1 MKDKA
6 LLLFQFGPV
15 QGFIAQAETAQD
27 LWAGSDLLSKL
38 TEAALKA
45 LPEEAEVVFPAK
57 REGPGL
63 PNRVLA
69 FVPRETAAETARAM
83 ADALRTALRSRAQA
97 ALRVNPNWEHGGAFF
112 RQVEAFP
119 QTSWAILEEP
129 SRDMGQDY
137 KAIGALLAARRNTR
151 EFDAWPEET
160 TKCPKDILS
169 GKETALDKKLG
180 FGAMNLIKR
189 VRAEQAKFDTPVK
202 EKDDYVAVLMM
213 DGDNMGKRLSNF
225 KTEAEHQAFSELL
238 LNFAPE
244 AEARIKEYQGQSIY
258 VGGDDVLAILSAHLA
273 VACAKALAADFSTQI
288 GGTASAGVAIGHK
301 SVPLQEL
308 VNRAREA
315 EHRAKEAYGRNALA
329 LAIHKRSGEILWW
342 GSKWKYEQNYN
353 QNKEAWDSCGLEL
366 FDAFAQCGKD
376 VAGRF
381 PYKLAAL
388 LQPYGLKGD
397 LPLDLADI
405 ILAETAFAIERTDG
419 MRGKLD
425 MVKLA
430 TFLKEECKTRA
441 EDFLGL
447 FLSVA
452 FLWRQGEDK

>member
-15 QGFIAQAETAQD
+15 QDFIEQAETAGD
-27 LWAGSDLLSKL
+27 LWAGSALLSEL
-38 TEAALKA
+38 TEAALGA
-45 LPEEAEVVFPAK
+45 LPAGAEVVFPAK
-57 REGPGL
+57 TEGPGL

-69 FVPRETAAETARAM
+69 FVPRETAAKTAHAM
-83 ADALRTALRSRAQA
+83 ADTLRA
-97 ALRVNPNWEHGGAFF
+97 ALREMAEKALSEHPEWAHGGAFL
-112 RQVEAFP
+112 RQVEVFP
-119 QTSWAILEEP
+119 QITWAILEEP
-129 SRDMGQDY
+129 SGDMGQDY
-137 KAIGALLAARRNTR
+137 KDIGALLAARRNTR
-151 EFDAWPEET
+151 AFDAWPEEA

-169 GKETALDKKLG
+169 GKETVLDKKLG

-189 VRAEQAKFDTPVK
+189 VHAEQADFDDPV
-202 EKDDYVAVLMM
+202 EDKDGYVAVLMM
-213 DGDNMGKRLSNF
+213 DGDNMGKRLNDF
-225 KTEAEHQAFSELL
+225 KTEAEHQVFSELL
-238 LNFAPE
+238 LNFAPK
-244 AEARIKEYQGQSIY
+244 AEARIKKYQGQPIY
-258 VGGDDVLAILSAHLA
+258 VGGDDVLAVLPAHLA
-273 VACAKALAADFSTQI
+273 VSCAKALAADFSEAI

-315 EHRAKEAYGRNALA
+315 EHRAKEVYGRNALA

-342 GSKWKYEQNYN
+342 GCKW
-353 QNKEAWDSCGLEL
+353 ASCGLGL
-366 FDAFAQCGKD
+366 FNAFAQCGKD

-397 LPLDLADI
+397 LPPDLADI
-405 ILAETAFAIERTDG
+405 ILAETAFAIEQTDRMKG
-419 MRGKLD
+419 TLNMTE
-425 MVKLA
+425 LA
-430 TFLKEECKTRA
+430 TFLKEECRKHA

>member
-27 LWAGSDLLSKL
+27 LWAGSDLLSEL

-69 FVPRETAAETARAM
+69 FVPRETATETACAM

-129 SRDMGQDY
+129 SGDMGQDY

-151 EFDAWPEET
+151 AFDAWPEEA
-160 TKCPKDILS
+160 TKCPKDLLS
-169 GKETALDKKLG
+169 GKEAALDLDHGRITERVTG

-189 VRAEQAKFDTPVK
+189 VHAEQAKFDDPV
-202 EKDDYVAVLMM
+202 ENKDGYVAVLMM
-213 DGDNMGKRLSNF
+213 DGDNMGKRLSDF
-225 KTEAEHQAFSELL
+225 KTEAEHQVFSELL
-238 LNFAPE
+238 LNFAPK
-244 AEARIKEYQGQSIY
+244 AEARIKEYQGQPIY
-258 VGGDDVLAILSAHLA
+258 VGGDDVLAVLPAHLA
-273 VACAKALAADFSTQI
+273 VSCAKALAADFSETI

-315 EHRAKEAYGRNALA
+315 EHRAKEVYGRNALA

-342 GSKWKYEQNYN
+342 GCKW
-353 QNKEAWDSCGLEL
+353 ASCGLGL
-366 FDAFAQCGKD
+366 FNAFAQCGKD

-397 LPLDLADI
+397 LPPDLADI
-405 ILAETAFAIERTDG
+405 ILAETAFAIEQTDRMKG
-419 MRGKLD
+419 TLNMAE
-425 MVKLA
+425 LA
-430 TFLKEECKTRA
+430 TFLKEECRKHA

>member
-27 LWAGSDLLSKL
+27 LWAGSDLLSEL
-38 TEAALKA
+38 TESVLKA
-45 LPEEAEVVFPAK
+45 LPEDAEVVFPAK

-83 ADALRTALRSRAQA
+83 ADALRA
-97 ALRVNPNWEHGGAFF
+97 ALHEMAKEALDDHPEWEHNGAFL

-129 SRDMGQDY
+129 SGDMGQDY
-137 KAIGALLAARRNTR
+137 KDIGALLAARRNTR
-151 EFDAWPEET
+151 EFDAWPEEA
-160 TKCPKDILS
+160 TKYPKDILS
-169 GKETALDKKLG
+169 GKETVLDKKLG

-189 VRAEQAKFDTPVK
+189 LHAEEAPFDDPVQQ
-202 EKDDYVAVLMM
+202 DGYVAVLMM
-213 DGDNMGKRLSNF
+213 DGDTMGKRLSAF
-225 KTEAEHQAFSELL
+225 KSEAEHQAFSELL
-238 LNFAPE
+238 LNFAPK
-244 AEARIKEYQGQSIY
+244 AEARIKDYQGQSIY
-258 VGGDDVLAILSAHLA
+258 VGGDDVLAVLPAHLA
-273 VACAKALAADFSTQI
+273 VACAKALAADFSAQI

-419 MRGKLD
+419 MKGKLD
-425 MVKLA
+425 MAKLA
-430 TFLKEECKTRA
+430 TFLKMECKTRA

>member
-45 LPEEAEVVFPAK
+45 LPEDAEVVFPAK
-57 REGPGL
+57 RKGPGL

-69 FVPRETAAETARAM
+69 FVPRETATETARAM
-83 ADALRTALRSRAQA
+83 ADALRTALREMAES
-97 ALRVNPNWEHGGAFF
+97 ALKVHPEWSHDGTFLL
-112 RQVEAFP
+112 QVKAFP

-129 SRDMGQDY
+129 SGDMGQDY
-137 KAIGALLAARRNTR
+137 KTIGALLAARRNTR
-151 EFDAWPEET
+151 EFDAWPEEA
-160 TKCPKDILS
+160 TKYPKDILS
-169 GKETALDKKLG
+169 GKETVLDKKLG

-189 VRAEQAKFDTPVK
+189 LHAEEAPFDDPVK
-202 EKDDYVAVLMM
+202 QDDYVAVLMM
-213 DGDNMGKRLSNF
+213 DGDTMGKRLSAF

-238 LNFAPE
+238 LNFAPK
-244 AEARIKEYQGQSIY
+244 AEARIKDYQGQSIY
-258 VGGDDVLAILSAHLA
+258 VGGDDVLAVLPAHLA
-273 VACAKALAADFSTQI
+273 VACAKALAADFSAQI

-342 GSKWKYEQNYN
+342 GSKWKYKQDG
-353 QNKEAWDSCGLEL
+353 EAWDACGLDL

-388 LQPYGLKGD
+388 LQPYGLKGE
-397 LPLDLADI
+397 LPSDLADL
-405 ILAETAFAIERTDG
+405 ILAETTFAIERTDG
-419 MRGKLD
+419 MKGKLD
-425 MVKLA
+425 MAKLA
-430 TFLKEECKTRA
+430 TFLKMECKTRA

>member
-38 TEAALKA
+38 TETVLKV
-45 LPEEAEVVFPAK
+45 LPEGAEEVFPAK

-69 FVPRETAAETARAM
+69 FVPRETATETARAM
-83 ADALRTALRSRAQA
+83 ADALRTALREMAES
-97 ALRVNPNWEHGGAFF
+97 ALKVHPEWSHDGTFLL
-112 RQVEAFP
+112 QVKAFP

-129 SRDMGQDY
+129 SGDMGQDY
-137 KAIGALLAARRNTR
+137 KTIGALLAARRNTR
-151 EFDAWPEET
+151 EFDAWPEEA
-160 TKCPKDILS
+160 TKYPKDILS
-169 GKETALDKKLG
+169 GKETVLDKKLG

-189 VRAEQAKFDTPVK
+189 LHAEEAPFDDPVK
-202 EKDDYVAVLMM
+202 QDDYVAVLMM
-213 DGDNMGKRLSNF
+213 DGDTMGKRLSAF

-238 LNFAPE
+238 LNFAPK
-244 AEARIKEYQGQSIY
+244 AEARIKDYQGQSIY
-258 VGGDDVLAILSAHLA
+258 VGGDDVLAVLPAHLA
-273 VACAKALAADFSTQI
+273 VACAKALAADFSAQI

-342 GSKWKYEQNYN
+342 GSKWKYKQDG
-353 QNKEAWDSCGLEL
+353 EAWDACGLDL

-388 LQPYGLKGD
+388 LQPYGLKGE
-397 LPLDLADI
+397 LPSDLADL
-405 ILAETAFAIERTDG
+405 ILAETTFAIERTDG
-419 MRGKLD
+419 MKGKLD
-425 MVKLA
+425 MAKLA
-430 TFLKEECKTRA
+430 TFLKMECKTRA

>member
-27 LWAGSDLLSKL
+27 LWAGSDLLSEL

-45 LPEEAEVVFPAK
+45 LPEDAEVVFPAK

-69 FVPRETAAETARAM
+69 FVPRETAAETACAM
-83 ADALRTALRSRAQA
+83 ADALRTALREMAES
-97 ALRVNPNWEHGGAFF
+97 ALKVHPEWSHDGAFL
-112 RQVEAFP
+112 RQVKAFP

-129 SRDMGQDY
+129 SGDMGQDY
-137 KAIGALLAARRNTR
+137 KTIGALLAARRNTR
-151 EFDAWPEET
+151 EFDAWPEEA
-160 TKCPKDILS
+160 TKYPKDILS
-169 GKETALDKKLG
+169 GKETVLDKKLG

-189 VRAEQAKFDTPVK
+189 FRAAQAQFADPVQ
-202 EKDDYVAVLMM
+202 DNDGYVAVLMM
-213 DGDNMGKRLSNF
+213 DGDKMGKRLSDF
-225 KTEAEHQAFSELL
+225 KTVAKHQDFSKLL
-238 LNFAPE
+238 LDFAPK
-244 AEARIKEYQGQSIY
+244 AEALIREYQGQPIY
-258 VGGDDVLAILSAHLA
+258 VGGDDVLAVLPAHLA
-273 VACAKALAADFSTQI
+273 VSCAKALAADFSETI
-288 GGTASAGVAIGHK
+288 GGTGSAGVAIGHK

-315 EHRAKEAYGRNALA
+315 EHRAKEVYGRNALA

-342 GSKWKYEQNYN
+342 GCKW
-353 QNKEAWDSCGLEL
+353 ASCGLGL
-366 FDAFAQCGKD
+366 FNAFAQCGKD

-397 LPLDLADI
+397 FPPDLADI

-419 MRGKLD
+419 MKGQLD
-425 MVKLA
+425 MAKLA
-430 TFLKEECKTRA
+430 TFLKEECRKHA

>member
-1 MKDKA
+1 MINKV

-27 LWAGSDLLSKL
+27 LWAGSDLLSEL
-38 TEAALKA
+38 TESVLKA
-45 LPEEAEVVFPAK
+45 LPEDAEVVFPAK

-83 ADALRTALRSRAQA
+83 ADALRATLRGMAKEVLA
-97 ALRVNPNWEHGGAFF
+97 EHLEWEHNGTFL

-129 SRDMGQDY
+129 SGDMGQDY
-137 KAIGALLAARRNTR
+137 KEIGKLLAARRNTR
-151 EFDAWPEET
+151 EFDAWPEEA

-169 GKETALDKKLG
+169 GKETALDLDHGRITERVTG

-189 VRAEQAKFDTPVK
+189 VHAEQAKFDDPV
-202 EKDDYVAVLMM
+202 ENKDGYVAVLMM
-213 DGDNMGKRLSNF
+213 DGDNMGKRLSDF
-225 KTEAEHQAFSELL
+225 KTEAEHQVFSELL
-238 LNFAPE
+238 LNFAPK
-244 AEARIKEYQGQSIY
+244 AEARIKEYQGQPIY
-258 VGGDDVLAILSAHLA
+258 VGGDDVLAVLPAHLA
-273 VACAKALAADFSTQI
+273 VSCAKALAADFSETI

-315 EHRAKEAYGRNALA
+315 EHRAKEVYGRNALA

-342 GSKWKYEQNYN
+342 GCKW
-353 QNKEAWDSCGLEL
+353 ASCGLGL
-366 FDAFAQCGKD
+366 FNAFAQCGKD

-397 LPLDLADI
+397 LPPDLTDI
-405 ILAETAFAIERTDG
+405 ILAETAFAIEQTDRMKG
-419 MRGKLD
+419 TLNMAE
-425 MVKLA
+425 LA
-430 TFLKEECKTRA
+430 TFLKEECRKHA

>member
-27 LWAGSDLLSKL
+27 LWAGSDLLSEL
-38 TEAALKA
+38 TESVLKA
-45 LPEEAEVVFPAK
+45 LPEDAEVVFPAK

-83 ADALRTALRSRAQA
+83 ADALRA
-97 ALRVNPNWEHGGAFF
+97 ALHEMAKEALDDHPEWEHNGAFL

-119 QTSWAILEEP
+119 QTSWAILENP
-129 SRDMGQDY
+129 SGEMGQDY
-137 KAIGALLAARRNTR
+137 KKIGALLAARRNTR
-151 EFDAWPEET
+151 EFDAWPEEAI
-160 TKCPKDILS
+160 KYPKDILS
-169 GKETALDKKLG
+169 GKETVLDKKLG

-189 VRAEQAKFDTPVK
+189 LHAEEAPFDDPVQQ
-202 EKDDYVAVLMM
+202 DGYVAVLMM
-213 DGDNMGKRLSNF
+213 DGDTMGKRLSAF
-225 KTEAEHQAFSELL
+225 KSEAEHQAFSELL
-238 LNFAPE
+238 LNFAPK
-244 AEARIKEYQGQSIY
+244 AEARIKDYQGQSIY
-258 VGGDDVLAILSAHLA
+258 VGGDDVLAVLPAHLA
-273 VACAKALAADFSTQI
+273 VACAKALAADFSAQI

-419 MRGKLD
+419 MKGKLD
-425 MVKLA
+425 MAKLA
-430 TFLKEECKTRA
+430 TFLKMECKTRA